1 MVLRHLQS
9 SRNFTVLS
17 LRSIISLTLLL
28 HAVTLAVC
36 AAVVESLLFCCSA
49 VHKLV
54 VNLLLLPIRPVT
66 VYSHHSR
73 PCLFP
78 QLNPCHRTSTSIKG
92 SLPARAGASSGSLEM
107 ATLIPQTGHS
117 FVGYSDLWKWFICHW
132 HHSCDVAIFIFTP
145 ATAVNAQP
153 STGRPVDGL
162 DRLIAASS
170 MLQPSAL
177 TRNDQPFVGQAGPQF
192 QQNLFHRLLV
202 STSICAIHC
211 LQNCSLKSLSH
222 SFSSTIIWFGHC
234 SQKKCVP
241 KLRTLQAGRSY
252 SSNPFPATLEWFIA
266 IPASH
271 PLHTP
276 ACYWLSMDG
285 LR

>member
-1 MVLRHLQS
+1 MVAKQAIVLLATLTSGSDSFATGIIPVMLPSLFLLQQLLWMLSHLQVYLYLDLDLD
-9 SRNFTVLS
+9 TG
-17 LRSIISLTLLL
+17 
-28 HAVTLAVC
+28 
-36 AAVVESLLFCCSA
+36 
-49 VHKLV
+49 
-54 VNLLLLPIRPVT
+54 LPV
-66 VYSHHSR
+66 
-73 PCLFP
+73 
-78 QLNPCHRTSTSIKG
+78 
-92 SLPARAGASSGSLEM
+92 SGS
-107 ATLIPQTGHS
+107 
-117 FVGYSDLWKWFICHW
+117 
-132 HHSCDVAIFIFTP
+132 
-145 ATAVNAQP
+145 
-153 STGRPVDGL
+153 GL

-234 SQKKCVP
+234 RQKKCVP

-276 ACYWLSMDG
+276 ACYRLSMDG